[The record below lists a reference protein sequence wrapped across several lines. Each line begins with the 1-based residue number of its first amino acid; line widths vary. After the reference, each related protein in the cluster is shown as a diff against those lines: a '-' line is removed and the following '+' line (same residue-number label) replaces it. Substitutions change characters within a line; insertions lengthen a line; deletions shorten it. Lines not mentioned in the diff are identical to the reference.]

1 MNRKFAIA
9 AAVGAAAVIGVTG
22 TALAA
27 AADDSPSRS
36 AGPAETF
43 TSDGTAPSAS
53 APSSSESFR
62 GDGSLDDN
70 SSPSPSESFRTA
82 EPGSVTP
89 APRRSSSSGP
99 GDVSPRSSSPT
110 STAPIS
116 AAQARVKALATVGG
130 GRVTKVEA
138 ETEHGRS
145 IWEVEVY
152 YQGIEHDLDIDRKTG
167 AVTDHDT
174 DRSDDHGSDDRHG
187 RGSDD
192 RHGDDRGSDD
202 RHGDDRGSDNNR
214 GRGSDD

>member
-89 APRRSSSSGP
+89 APRRSSSSGL

-152 YQGIEHDLDIDRKTG
+152 YQGVEHDLDIDRKTG

-174 DRSDDHGSDDRHG
+174 DHDTDRSDDRHG

-192 RHGDDRGSDD
+192 RHGDDRS
-202 RHGDDRGSDNNR
+202 SDNNR